1 MSGYCVQKSLETVSI
16 KKCRIIS
23 RIDVKSNNVVKGV
36 QFEGLRVVGKP
47 DEIVDTYVKQGCDEI
62 FYIDTV
68 ASLYERNNLTDIVS
82 LAAEKANIPIT
93 VEGGV
98 RSIEDIRL
106 LLQAGADKVAIN
118 TYAIK
123 NPSFLKLA
131 SEVFGSQCIVLSIT
145 AKKNFEGQWIAW
157 TDNARE
163 TTEVDAIEW
172 AKSAEK
178 LGAGEVIVTSIDCD
192 GRMKGMDVA
201 LYQKLKSVN
210 IPLIASGGVGNSSHI
225 EELYKN
231 ANIDGVSIASSL
243 HYKKENI
250 KSLKSSLSNFGLTV
264 RSNNYSVLDKKI
276 SSNNKIHIINSQT
289 SNIFSLVNS
298 IRQIGSIPIICNRPE
313 DLIGAVKIIIP
324 GVGSFGSGISMLKDS
339 GLYDAIIQSHQD
351 GAHIFGICLGAQ
363 MLFEKGYESGE
374 DIGLGILQG
383 EVIVIQDKP
392 EDRIRIPHI
401 GWSSLNVNEK
411 FVGLDSAHTIAQGL
425 DKEEYYFLHSYM
437 MQPNN
442 PRSVMATVDYCNVK
456 IPAIIYEDH
465 VFACQFHPEKSGST
479 GFMLL
484 AMFCNY

>member
-1 MSGYCVQKSLETVSI
+1 MSLN
-16 KKCRIIS
+16 KCRIIS

-36 QFEGLRVVGKP
+36 QFEGLRIIGKP
-47 DEIVDTYVKQGCDEI
+47 DDIVDAYVKQGCDEI

-68 ASLYERNNLTDIVS
+68 ASLYERNNLTNIVS

-123 NPSFLKLA
+123 NPSFLKHA
-131 SEVFGSQCIVLSIT
+131 SAVFGSQCIVLSIT
-145 AKKNFEGQWIAW
+145 AKKNIDGKWIAW

-163 TTEVDAIEW
+163 TTEIDAVKW

-178 LGAGEVIVTSIDCD
+178 LGVGELIVTSIDCD

-201 LYQKLKSVN
+201 LYQELKNVN

-225 EELYKN
+225 IELYKN

-243 HYKKENI
+243 HYEKENI
-250 KSLKSSLSNFGLTV
+250 KSLKTSLSNYGLAV
-264 RSNNYSVLDKKI
+264 RPINYSVLNKKI
-276 SSNNKIHIINSQT
+276 SSNNTIHVINSHT

-298 IRQIGSIPIICNRPE
+298 IRQIGSVPIICNNPE
-313 DLIGAVKIIIP
+313 DLIGAKKIIIP

-339 GLYDAIIQSHQD
+339 GLYDSIIQSHQN
-351 GAHIFGICLGAQ
+351 GAYIFGICLGAQ

-374 DIGLGILQG
+374 DTGLGIIQG
-383 EVIVIQDKP
+383 EVVVIDNDSKDK
-392 EDRIRIPHI
+392 IRIPHI
-401 GWSSLNVNEK
+401 GWSGLNVNEK

-437 MQPNN
+437 MQPTNVN
-442 PRSVMATVDYCNVK
+442 SIMASVDYCNVK

-479 GFMLL
+479 GLMLL